1 MAKQI
6 DQEIEYYYD
15 THPTEEDLMGESSFH
30 ADTVDYLVLVLRW
43 LFRGQLCA
51 IYKNLNFYQTRNRR
65 EYPLVPDIAVLKG
78 VAQAKVIS
86 WKIWRTGMVPQVV
99 FEILSGE
106 TWDKDLTEKP
116 QKYAQL
122 GVEEYFAYDPHV
134 PPVVQDR
141 SHRLF
146 GWQLDKARGEMVEL
160 VPDAEGRL
168 WSNQLDSWLVPDG
181 DYLRLY
187 DRNNQRRLTQ
197 TEAEV
202 AAREAADKRVEL
214 EARRANAEAR
224 RANAEARR
232 ADAEA
237 RKREALAEKLRSLGI
252 NPDEI

>member
-1 MAKQI
+1 
-6 DQEIEYYYD
+6 
-15 THPTEEDLMGESSFH
+15 
-30 ADTVDYLVLVLRW
+30 
-43 LFRGQLCA
+43 
-51 IYKNLNFYQTRNRR
+51 
-65 EYPLVPDIAVLKG
+65 
-78 VAQAKVIS
+78 
-86 WKIWRTGMVPQVV
+86 
-99 FEILSGE
+99 
-106 TWDKDLTEKP
+106 
-116 QKYAQL
+116 
-122 GVEEYFAYDPHV
+122 
-134 PPVVQDR
+134 
-141 SHRLF
+141 
-146 GWQLDKARGEMVEL
+146 MVEL